1 MIEVA
6 LSVRGSRVLVQAE
19 NQKEHTNASGV
30 IVVESYAPEVIGRV
44 VAVGSDVLEVKPD
57 DVVLFTA
64 QAGRE
69 MTVGGTDYLVLD
81 EDEILAKWEADS
93 TTI

>member
-1 MIEVA
+1 MIDVEIQMF
-6 LSVRGSRVLVQAE
+6 GSRVLVVAE
-19 NQKEHTNASGV
+19 NQQEHRNPSGV

-44 VAVGSDVLEVKPD
+44 VAIGNDVREVAPD
-57 DVVLFTA
+57 DVVLFTP

-69 MTVGGTDYLVLD
+69 MDFDGTSYLILD

-93 TTI
+93 TPV